1 MSFKQTPMVMV
12 SGGPAALRPL
22 VIGDDLD
29 LVNLEWAFALPQ
41 LCIRVVQL
49 ALLALMDGRSLV
61 LVRCTGCEYDHVC
74 W

>member
-1 MSFKQTPMVMV
+1 MSFQRTSMVMV

-29 LVNLEWAFALPQ
+29 LDNLEWTFALLQ

-49 ALLALMDGRSLV
+49 ALLALMDGQSLL
-61 LVRCTGCEYDHVC
+61 LVRCVGCEYDHVC